1 MIPPVGTRD
10 LKNEKRPL
18 SRSLCCSGGSDGHG
32 MTGYKFFYLPPK
44 TTVED
49 AMRFINNYV
58 ATGDIG
64 F

>member
-1 MIPPVGTRD
+1 
-10 LKNEKRPL
+10 L
-18 SRSLCCSGGSDGHG
+18 SGSDGHG